1 MYFEVLPEIGGER
14 YGNYLKN
21 CKNDVLQERNGHFE
35 ILSLVYNL
43 NVLSIYVLLRGS
55 NLIVCVITTHIRLQ
69 QAECRK
75 HNLHFPTAMF

>member
-35 ILSLVYNL
+35 ILSLV
-43 NVLSIYVLLRGS
+43 SFRFMS
-55 NLIVCVITTHIRLQ
+55 FCVDQI
-69 QAECRK
+69 
-75 HNLHFPTAMF
+75 